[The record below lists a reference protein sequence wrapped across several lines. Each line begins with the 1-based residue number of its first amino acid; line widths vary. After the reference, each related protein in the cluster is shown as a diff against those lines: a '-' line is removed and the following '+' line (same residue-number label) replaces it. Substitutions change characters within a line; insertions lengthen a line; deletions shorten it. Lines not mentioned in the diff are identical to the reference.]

1 MKPISEHHVLVQQ
14 CQISNSVTSWLIFT
28 FISVTGAPEKSA
40 AEVGSKR
47 KVADSDKK
55 EDDEDEDDDDEDE
68 EEEED
73 EEEKAPQKISKR

>member
-1 MKPISEHHVLVQQ
+1 M
-14 CQISNSVTSWLIFT
+14 
-28 FISVTGAPEKSA
+28 TGAPEKSA